1 MEAQTIPAGQTGQVR
16 VPTGPADLVSVGEL
30 VEVLRD
36 ELASHHKLLQLEM
49 SKREAI
55 IARNGE
61 LLKQAA
67 LEQAQELHKIDLLES
82 RRDKLA
88 RGILHSDEDLRLA
101 RIIESDAI
109 SAPEKKELGRYQ
121 MALQSALGELKKISE
136 VNARM
141 LIDSR
146 DLFKAMLSSLS
157 GKNPHL
163 GSTSLTTGSGTRPVL
178 IDANC

>member
-1 MEAQTIPAGQTGQVR
+1 METQTI
-16 VPTGPADLVSVGEL
+16 SVAEL

-55 IARNGE
+55 IARDGE

-67 LEQAQELHKIDLLES
+67 AAQAQELHKIDLLES
-82 RRDKLA
+82 RRERLA
-88 RGILHSDEDLRLA
+88 RGILHSEDDLRLA
-101 RIIESDAI
+101 RIIESSAV

-121 MALQSALGELKKISE
+121 AALQSALGELRKISE
-136 VNARM
+136 VNGRM

-146 DLFKAMLSSLS
+146 DLFKTMLSSLTAR
-157 GKNPHL
+157 NPHHEH
-163 GSTSLTTGSGTRPVL
+163 GSVPGSLARGMSSRPMLV
-178 IDANC
+178 DANC

>member
-1 MEAQTIPAGQTGQVR
+1 METQTI
-16 VPTGPADLVSVGEL
+16 SVAEL

-36 ELASHHKLLQLEM
+36 ELASHHKLLQLEI

-67 LEQAQELHKIDLLES
+67 LEQAQELHKIDLLDS

-88 RGILHSDEDLRLA
+88 RGILREGDDLRLT
-101 RIIESDAI
+101 RIIESDAV

-121 MALQSALGELKKISE
+121 AALQSALGELRKMSE
-136 VNARM
+136 INARM

-157 GKNPHL
+157 AKNPNRDHV
-163 GSTSLTTGSGTRPVL
+163 GSRPMLV
-178 IDANC
+178 DANC